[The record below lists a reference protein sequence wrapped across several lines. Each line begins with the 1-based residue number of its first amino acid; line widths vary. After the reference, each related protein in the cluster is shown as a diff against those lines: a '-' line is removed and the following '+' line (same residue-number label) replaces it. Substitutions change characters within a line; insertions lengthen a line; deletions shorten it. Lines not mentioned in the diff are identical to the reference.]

1 MLLLLPA
8 PHVLQGVLG
17 DPPTAHHNRGTAVPT
32 QIQAETMIL
41 LALGSLLMGL
51 AGEAATRPSAADHA
65 HHARWLQ
72 ETGSAP
78 FTLAL
83 GGVRFTAAW
92 THTQTKSALPDRS
105 IEVTLWKSP
114 PPHSLEVNVTR
125 TTYTDHPVTETAL
138 RLTNTG
144 AADTPVIS
152 DLTLLASFAP
162 GISPFG
168 LHWSRGSNANSLDYT
183 PYFAENGLDVN
194 ESLQFS
200 PTGGRSSNANV
211 PLVETAETRSHSL
224 PFWRIT
230 APGKGGAIVA
240 VGWTGQWLA
249 TFNATAGVSET
260 EKYPGRIVP
269 PIASPT
275 VASRGPLVLS
285 AGQQIFHSKLK
296 PGESVRTPSLV
307 VMTHAEPEP
316 ASVEPPGARAHN
328 LWRALMIDHFTPR
341 TAASDGDKLGP
352 LAWMPVAPSAGQLT
366 DWANESNQ
374 LLALKHLGEHNASF
388 TQYTNTWWMVR
399 LQLTAASVP
408 VDIC

>member
-1 MLLLLPA
+1 M
-8 PHVLQGVLG
+8 
-17 DPPTAHHNRGTAVPT
+17 
-32 QIQAETMIL
+32 AE
-41 LALGSLLMGL
+41 
-51 AGEAATRPSAADHA
+51 
-65 HHARWLQ
+65 Q
-72 ETGSAP
+72 
-78 FTLAL
+78 
-83 GGVRFTAAW
+83 
-92 THTQTKSALPDRS
+92 
-105 IEVTLWKSP
+105 
-114 PPHSLEVNVTR
+114 
-125 TTYTDHPVTETAL
+125 
-138 RLTNTG
+138 
-144 AADTPVIS
+144 
-152 DLTLLASFAP
+152 
-162 GISPFG
+162 
-168 LHWSRGSNANSLDYT
+168 
-183 PYFAENGLDVN
+183 
-194 ESLQFS
+194 
-200 PTGGRSSNANV
+200 V

-240 VGWTGQWLA
+240 VGWTGQWLT
-249 TFNATAGVSET
+249 TFRATAGVSEV

-328 LWRALMIDHFTPR
+328 LWRALMMDHFTPR
-341 TAASDGDKLGP
+341 TAASDGDKRGP

-374 LLALKHLGEHNASF
+374 LLALKHLGEHNESF

-399 LQLTAASVP
+399 LTERCCRYLLTAKLGHSDCALCRTQAWCPGALSATGTGQRHRAPRTTRPGSLAASSRWRTP
-408 VDIC
+408 RT